1 MGEREG
7 GAGTMFVCLLNAE
20 GLAEG
25 EAAEIH
31 LSVFMCVCVRVR
43 ISINL
48 IERLLGSGTGSCK
61 AEGMRF

>member
-1 MGEREG
+1 MGERERE

-31 LSVFMCVCVRVR
+31 LSVFMCVCVRACV
-43 ISINL
+43 SASL
-48 IERLLGSGTGSCK
+48 
-61 AEGMRF
+61 